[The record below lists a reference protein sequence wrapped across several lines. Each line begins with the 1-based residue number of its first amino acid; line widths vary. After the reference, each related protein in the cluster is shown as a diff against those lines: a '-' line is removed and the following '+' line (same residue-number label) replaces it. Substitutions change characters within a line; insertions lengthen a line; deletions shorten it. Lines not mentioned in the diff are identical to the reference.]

1 MSSTTTP
8 ASGKRE
14 LVNEITIDAPVEAV
28 WKAIT
33 EADEL
38 VRWFPMDCRTTP
50 GPGGTIWFSW
60 RGSTEGEAKIEIW
73 EPNRRLRTSWE
84 AGDPEKTGT
93 PVRLADEYTLTAQGA
108 NSTKLRLVS
117 SGFGKHA
124 SWDGMY
130 DCIRRGWQFELR
142 GLKHYL
148 ERHRA
153 QNRAVAWVQ
162 QKVDRPLAKML
173 DTLMGPEGFKSAP
186 AWTAL
191 AEGARWSGTNI
202 DGTPLSGEVLHVDRS
217 GLIVIRLDQWDGALL
232 RIEHESMGGGE
243 HGGLWL
249 WFSIYGEDPKRV
261 AALEKKWSE
270 KCAALF
276 P

>member
-1 MSSTTTP
+1 MTTP

-14 LVNEITIDAPVEAV
+14 LVNEIAIDAPVEAV

-38 VRWFPMDCRTTP
+38 VRWFPLECRTSP

-60 RGSTEGEAKIEIW
+60 RGSTEGEAKIEVW
-73 EPNRRLRTSWE
+73 EPNKRLRTSWE

-93 PVRLADEYTLTAQGA
+93 PVRLADEYTLTPNGA
-108 NSTKLRLVS
+108 SSTKLRLVS
-117 SGFGKHA
+117 SGFGKHP

-148 ERHRA
+148 ERHRS
-153 QNRAVAWVQ
+153 QSRSVAWVQ
-162 QKVDRPLAKML
+162 QKVDRPLNEML
-173 DTLMGPEGFKSAP
+173 DALLGPRGFNGKP

-191 AEGARWSGTNI
+191 SEGARWSGTNT
-202 DGTPLSGEVLHVDRS
+202 DGSPLTGEVLHVDRS

-232 RIEHESMGGGE
+232 RIEHESMAPGE
-243 HGGLWL
+243 FGGLWL
-249 WFSIYGEDPKRV
+249 WFSIYDEDPKMV
-261 AALEKKWSE
+261 ADLEKKWSDR
-270 KCAALF
+270 CAALF
-276 P
+276 NT